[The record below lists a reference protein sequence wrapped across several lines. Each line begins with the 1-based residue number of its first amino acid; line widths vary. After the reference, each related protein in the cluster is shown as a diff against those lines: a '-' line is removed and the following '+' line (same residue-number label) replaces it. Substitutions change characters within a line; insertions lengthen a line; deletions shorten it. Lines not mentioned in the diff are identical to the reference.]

1 MRHIYNKLVICFMI
15 GIGIGIISSM
25 ITMTITASK
34 EPLIGEK
41 YVTSVYIEDGDSLW
55 SIAEQYFT
63 EKNISM
69 KEYIEEIKECNHLS
83 SNEIKKGQY
92 LIVPYYEVIR

>member
-1 MRHIYNKLVICFMI
+1 MRHKFNKFVICFTL
-15 GIGIGIISSM
+15 GIGILSGM
-25 ITMTITASK
+25 LTMPITASK
-34 EPLIGEK
+34 EPSVGEK

-55 SIAEQYFT
+55 SIAERYFT

-69 KEYIEEIKECNHLS
+69 KEYINEIKECNHLS